1 MRTVYLSSTYEDLER
16 YRRAVYG
23 ALRKMQYDVKAM
35 EDYVARDDR
44 MVDACL
50 RDVSQADLYIGLIA
64 RRYGFVPEDHNPEG
78 LSITHLEYCKA
89 REANK
94 PVLIFLLEARAQWDD
109 RFTDS
114 KTGDN
119 DAGARIASFR
129 ADLERLAS
137 GRFREPADLVESVL
151 ASVALEEAEM
161 RVRALPQDLG
171 SAESLTLMD
180 SGIPEIRGKI
190 TQAISDADRPEVVT
204 VDLGNGD
211 RWWSTRLL
219 LLAGLCRDY
228 TDVELFVFER
238 SDGRFLGTCSP
249 RDVRRALATGYPNTE
264 TAYRKSMPPA
274 GEEARNPVANVD
286 YVLNGFSEAMD
297 DLGGEPAE
305 KEWVA
310 PHVVER
316 WSGVR
321 TSAVPKDAAGVTPD
335 LIRRVLEH
343 DAPFVVLTDE
353 DRVDK
358 VVNRDDLRH
367 LAQVALVGLDNR

>member
-1 MRTVYLSSTYEDLER
+1 MRTVYLSSTFADLER
-16 YRRAVYG
+16 YRWAVYR
-23 ALRKMQYDVKAM
+23 ALRRAQYDVKAM

-50 RDVSQADLYIGLIA
+50 RDVSQADLYIGVVA
-64 RRYGFVPEDHNPEG
+64 HRYGFVPEDHNPEG
-78 LSITHLEYCKA
+78 LSITHLEYRKA
-89 REANK
+89 REAKK
-94 PVLIFLLEARAQWDD
+94 PVLIFLLEPSAPWDD

-119 DAGARIASFR
+119 DAGARIAGFR

-137 GRFREPADLVESVL
+137 GRFREPADLVEKVL
-151 ASVALEEAEM
+151 ASVALEEAAM
-161 RVRALPQDLG
+161 RRRALPQDLG

-180 SGIPEIRGKI
+180 SAIPEIRGKI

-204 VDLGNGD
+204 VNLGNGD

-228 TDVELFVFER
+228 TDVQLFVFEH

-249 RDVRRALATGYPNTE
+249 RDVQRALAAAYPDTE
-264 TAYRKSMPPA
+264 TAYRNSLPPA
-274 GEEARNPVANVD
+274 GEEAPDPVANVD
-286 YVLNGFSEAMD
+286 YVLEGFSKAMD
-297 DLGGEPAE
+297 DLGREPDV

-316 WSGVR
+316 WPGVR
-321 TSAVPKDAAGVTPD
+321 SSAVPIGAAGVTPD
-335 LIRRVLEH
+335 LLRRIAEH
-343 DAPFVVLTDE
+343 DAAFVVLTGE
-353 DRVDK
+353 DRVTK
-358 VVNRDDLRH
+358 VVNQADLRR
-367 LAQVALVGLDNR
+367 LAQVALVGIDDR